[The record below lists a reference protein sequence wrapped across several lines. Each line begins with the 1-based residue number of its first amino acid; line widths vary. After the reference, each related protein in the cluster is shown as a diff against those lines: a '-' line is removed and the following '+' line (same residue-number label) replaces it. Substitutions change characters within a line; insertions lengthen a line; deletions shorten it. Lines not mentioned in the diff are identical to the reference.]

1 MVSRA
6 TDASKIALVHLVARL
21 KAGGY
26 ALLDCQFQTDHL
38 RQFGV
43 TEIPRDA
50 YRKQLKK
57 AIELKGDF
65 YELPGHTSGKVA
77 LEVIEGKKEI

>member
-1 MVSRA
+1 M
-6 TDASKIALVHLVARL
+6 HLVARL

-43 TEIPRDA
+43 VEIPRDD
-50 YRKQLKK
+50 YRRRLAR
-57 AIELKGDF
+57 AIDLKGDF
-65 YELPGHTSGKVA
+65 YELPGHTSGQTA
-77 LEVIEGKKEI
+77 LEVIGGKEAV